1 MKYAIISDIHSNIE
15 ALEACF
21 KVIDAE
27 QPDLVVCLGD
37 IVGYGAN
44 PNECV
49 DLVRARAAHVVV
61 GNHDCAAIGT
71 TDTEYFNPD
80 ARAAVEWTRAA
91 LTADNEAYL
100 RGLPL
105 TAGLPAMLLVHASPS
120 APAEWLYIF
129 NLREAVHEFRSF
141 TERACF
147 VGHSHFP
154 GFFIERGGEHAQKA
168 PPGLLI
174 GPGERALINVGSVG
188 QPRDGDA
195 RAAFAFYDDASG
207 RVEIRRVFYDV
218 ERVRG
223 RILAEGALPKSA
235 AERLVWGV

>member
-27 QPDLVVCLGD
+27 KPDLVVCLGD
-37 IVGYGAN
+37 IVGYGAT
-44 PNECV
+44 PNECI
-49 DLVRARAAHVVV
+49 DFVRARAAQVVA
-61 GNHDCAAIGT
+61 GNHDCAAVGT

-91 LTADNEAYL
+91 LTAENEAYL
-100 RGLPL
+100 RGLPF
-105 TAGLPAMLLVHASPS
+105 TAGLPDMLLAHSSPS

-129 NLREAVHEFRSF
+129 NLREAMHEFRAF
-141 TERACF
+141 TERVCF

-154 GFFIERGGEHAQKA
+154 GFFVERAQGHAQQS
-168 PPGLLI
+168 PPSLVI

-195 RAAFAFYDDASG
+195 RAAFAFYDDTTG
-207 RVEIRRVFYDV
+207 RTEIRRVFYDV

-223 RILAEGALPKSA
+223 RILAEAALPKSA

>member
-15 ALEACF
+15 ALTACF

-27 QPDLVVCLGD
+27 KPDLVLCLGD

-44 PNECV
+44 PNECI

-61 GNHDCAAIGT
+61 GNHDAAAIGT
-71 TDTEYFNPD
+71 TETGYFNPD

-91 LTADNEAYL
+91 LTAENEAYL
-100 RGLPL
+100 RGLPATIRL
-105 TAGLPAMLLVHASPS
+105 QGILLVHASPS
-120 APAEWLYIF
+120 APLDWLYVF
-129 NLREAVHEFRSF
+129 NLREAVHEFTTF
-141 TERACF
+141 GERVCF

-154 GFFIERGGEHAQKA
+154 GFFIERERCHAQQS
-168 PPGLLI
+168 PPALAI
-174 GPGERALINVGSVG
+174 GPGERAIVNVGSVG

-195 RAAFAFYDDASG
+195 RAAFAFYDDATG
-207 RVEIRRVFYDV
+207 RAEIRRVFYDV
-218 ERVRG
+218 EQVRG
-223 RILAEGALPKSA
+223 RILAEAALPKSA

>member
-27 QPDLVVCLGD
+27 KPDAVLCLGD
-37 IVGYGAN
+37 IVGYGAS
-44 PNECV
+44 PNECI
-49 DLVRARAAHVVV
+49 DLVRGRAAQVVI

-91 LTADNEAYL
+91 LTAENEAYL
-100 RGLPL
+100 RQ
-105 TAGLPAMLLVHASPS
+105 LPATVRLPDVLLVHSSPS

-129 NLREAVHEFRSF
+129 NLREAVQEFRSF

-154 GFFIERGGEHAQKA
+154 GFFIERGQEHAQKS
-168 PPGLLI
+168 PPSLLI

-207 RVEIRRVFYDV
+207 RAEIRRVFYDV

-223 RILAEGALPKSA
+223 RILAEAALPKSA